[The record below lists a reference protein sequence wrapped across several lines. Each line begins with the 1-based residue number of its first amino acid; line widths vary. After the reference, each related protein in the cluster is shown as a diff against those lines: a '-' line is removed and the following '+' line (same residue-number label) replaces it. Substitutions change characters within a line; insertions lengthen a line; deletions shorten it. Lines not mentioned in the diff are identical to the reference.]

1 MDLQFEPLSIEIRRQ
16 QPLRLRVDAGRH
28 ITSVSGTTWITMD
41 GDLRDIILEPGD
53 SHAFERPARVLVQA
67 LGGDARLVTEEGV
80 DLESDSSLAAA
91 WRRLWRGLR
100 RAARRS

>member
-16 QPLRLRVDAGRH
+16 RPLRLRVDAGRH
-28 ITSVSGTTWITMD
+28 ITSVSGTTWVTVD

-53 SHAFERPARVLVQA
+53 SHEFDRSSHVLVQA

-80 DLESDSSLAAA
+80 DLEGDSSLAAA
-91 WRRLWRGLR
+91 WRGLWRGLR
-100 RAARRS
+100 RAARQS